1 MTLSKQ
7 YNTLFLFETLNRV
20 GWLLYC
26 SICAAQLFRLL
37 RTKCRFIKQVSHS
50 CIASP
55 PESLRHISPSP
66 PPCHS
71 WTFTRWCSSLAGPGV
86 PQAQAR
92 PSLHSVITYIHS
104 PLFSCPLGT
113 WPIFSGHNIHMNVL
127 PSSSCLLDLKWCFIW
142 HWQKRAMSCLV
153 CLFRPT
159 PSKVNKSKKG
169 TKQWNISWTWK
180 SKLTSTRH
188 LTDTQ
193 GWVARTCL

>member
-1 MTLSKQ
+1 MTMGWLEEILFLFSVTLSRVGDSFKAIW
-7 YNTLFLFETLNRV
+7 YIFFLFETLNRV

-55 PESLRHISPSP
+55 PKSLRHISPLLC
-66 PPCHS
+66 CHS

-113 WPIFSGHNIHMNVL
+113 WPIFSGHNLHMYIHSPVLFLPLGYELIFHLALTKACNV
-127 PSSSCLLDLKWCFIW
+127 
-142 HWQKRAMSCLV
+142 LV
-153 CLFRPT
+153 CLFC
-159 PSKVNKSKKG
+159 KSC
-169 TKQWNISWTWK
+169 Q
-180 SKLTSTRH
+180 
-188 LTDTQ
+188 
-193 GWVARTCL
+193 